1 VIKTLIITCFRGI
14 PQDLEISFI
23 GSNRSLSS
31 VLLLGENGTGKS
43 SVADAL
49 EFCLRGKVSRRG
61 NAGAKI
67 RYESRNL
74 LVGGNPSVRVT
85 FDDDRQF
92 IRGVTPDDFPGVR
105 LSLDP
110 PAE

>member
-1 VIKTLIITCFRGI
+1 MIKTLHISCFRGI
-14 PQDLEISFI
+14 PTDVEISFTAAS
-23 GSNRSLSS
+23 GSASS
-31 VLLLGENGTGKS
+31 ILLLGDNGAGKS

-74 LVGGNPSVRVT
+74 LTGGNPSVQVT
-85 FDDDRQF
+85 F
-92 IRGVTPDDFPGVR
+92 
-105 LSLDP
+105 
-110 PAE
+110 